1 MTGTTTSTTT
11 SKAGERIFLAGAT
24 GVIGRMLV
32 PLLTGA
38 GYTVYGSTRRA
49 ERSAALDAMGVTPV
63 VVDVFDAMALRA
75 AVQRVAPTVV
85 IHQLTDLPAGLD
97 PQQMADAVVRN
108 ARIRSEGTRNLVD
121 AAVAAGCERMVA
133 QSIAWAYAPGP
144 QPYTEAQPLDLDA
157 QGARSVS
164 VVGVA
169 ALERCVLDTP
179 GLQGAVLRYGQLYGP
194 GSGATSPAG
203 ASPVHVE
210 AAAWAALLAVQHA
223 AHGAFNVT
231 EDNDVVSNARAR
243 RELGWEPSLRL
254 SAESM

>member
-1 MTGTTTSTTT
+1 MTTTTT
-11 SKAGERIFLAGAT
+11 SKSGERIFLAGAT
-24 GVIGRMLV
+24 GVIGRALV
-32 PLLTGA
+32 PLLTRV

-49 ERSAALDAMGVTPV
+49 ERSAVLDALGAIPV
-63 VVDVFDAMALRA
+63 VVDVFDAAALRA

-97 PQQMADAVVRN
+97 PKQMADAAVRN

-121 AAVAAGCERMVA
+121 AALAAGCARMVA

-144 QPYTEAQPLDLDA
+144 QPYTEAQPLDLEA

-179 GLQGAVLRYGQLYGP
+179 GLHGAVLRYGQLYGP
-194 GSGATSPAG
+194 GTGAASATG

-231 EDNDVVSNARAR
+231 EDNDVVSNARVR
-243 RELGWEPSLRL
+243 RELGWEPGLRL
-254 SAESM
+254 STEAM